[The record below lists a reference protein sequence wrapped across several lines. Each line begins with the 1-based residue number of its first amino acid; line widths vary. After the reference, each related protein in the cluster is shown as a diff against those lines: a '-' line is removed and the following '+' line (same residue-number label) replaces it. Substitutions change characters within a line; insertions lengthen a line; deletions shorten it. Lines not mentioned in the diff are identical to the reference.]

1 MPLRDTIGI
10 LQLGSMRKVTTDA
23 KKRKRQ
29 EWTDRL
35 QRFQN
40 ADLTVAR
47 FCQAEG
53 VSTASFYQW
62 KRKLTR
68 QAKQQPAFQTVQ
80 LSGNTHSYA
89 AHTALTVC
97 LPNGSRIQV
106 ASDLPTVQVVMR
118 ELLNARLQ
126 AESC

>member
-1 MPLRDTIGI
+1 
-10 LQLGSMRKVTTDA
+10 MRKVTKDA

-47 FCQAEG
+47 FCQAES

-68 QAKQQPAFQTVQ
+68 QAKQQPAFETVQ
-80 LSGNTHSYA
+80 LSGNTHCYA
-89 AHTALTVC
+89 THTALTVC
-97 LPNGSRIQV
+97 LPNGSHIHV
-106 ASDLPTVQVVMR
+106 ASNLPTVQVVMR
-118 ELLNARLQ
+118 ELLNASPQ